1 LEANLADTWA
11 LWLSPA
17 VLGLFGLL
25 VGSFLNV
32 VIYRWPVMSER
43 EWWSEI
49 AENLDDAPTWQRVL
63 GIARPPAYD
72 AVGIEIDAAL
82 KQLGPMTLSRP
93 RSRCGACGHAI
104 RWYENLPILSWLALR
119 ARCSAC
125 KAPISMRYPLVEL
138 ATGLL
143 FAGVAWRFG
152 PQLPTLAWCGV
163 MAALVA
169 LAMIDQD
176 TGYLP
181 ESLTQPLLWSGM
193 IAATLGWTVPWQ
205 TALWGA
211 VAGYMSLWLL
221 SYGYQLLRGVPGM
234 GNGDFKLLAGLC
246 AWLGWHAL
254 LPIVLMASV
263 VGVAIN
269 VPLMLFKKQGM
280 HIKIPFGP
288 FLIGGGLVV
297 IFAGADR
304 VLAWIGVSLPG

>member
-1 LEANLADTWA
+1 MADSWA

-17 VLGLFGLL
+17 VLGVFGLL

-43 EWWSEI
+43 EWWGEM
-49 AENLDDAPTWQRVL
+49 AEQLDDAPSWQRVL

-72 AVGIEIDAAL
+72 KAGIDIDAAL
-82 KQLGPMTLSRP
+82 TARGPLTLSRP
-93 RSRCGACGHAI
+93 RSRCGSCGHQI
-104 RWYENLPILSWLALR
+104 RWFENIPVVSWLALR
-119 ARCSAC
+119 GRCSAC

-169 LAMIDQD
+169 MAMIDQD

-181 ESLTQPLLWSGM
+181 DTLTQPMLWAGL
-193 IAATLGWTVPWQ
+193 IAATLGFTIPWQ

-211 VAGYMSLWLL
+211 VCGYMSLWLL
-221 SYGYQLLRGVPGM
+221 SNFYRLARGVQGM

-246 AWLGWHAL
+246 AWLGWQAL
-254 LPIVLMASV
+254 LPIVL
-263 VGVAIN
+263 
-269 VPLMLFKKQGM
+269 
-280 HIKIPFGP
+280 
-288 FLIGGGLVV
+288 
-297 IFAGADR
+297 
-304 VLAWIGVSLPG
+304 

>member
-1 LEANLADTWA
+1 M
-11 LWLSPA
+11 
-17 VLGLFGLL
+17 LGVFGLL

-32 VIYRWPVMSER
+32 VIYRWPVMSDRGWWR
-43 EWWSEI
+43 EM
-49 AENLDDAPTWQRVL
+49 AETLDDAPTWQRVL
-63 GIARPPAYD
+63 GGARPAAYD
-72 AVGIEIDAAL
+72 KLGVEIDAAL
-82 KQLGPMTLSRP
+82 TQLGPLTLSRP
-93 RSRCGACGHAI
+93 RSRCGACGHQL
-104 RWYENLPILSWLALR
+104 RWYENIPLASWAALR

-125 KAPISMRYPLVEL
+125 KSPISLRYPLVEL

-143 FAGVAWRFG
+143 FAGVAWHFG
-152 PQLPTLAWCGV
+152 PHPATLAWCAV

-181 ESLTQPLLWSGM
+181 DALTQPLLWGGL
-193 IAATLGWTVPWQ
+193 IAATLGLTVPWQ

-211 VAGYMSLWLL
+211 VVGYMSLWLL
-221 SYGYQLLRGVPGM
+221 SNFYHLVRGVPGM

-246 AWLGWHAL
+246 AWLGWQAL

-263 VGVAIN
+263 VGVAVN
-269 VPLMLFKKQGM
+269 VPLLLRKDLG
-280 HIKIPFGP
+280 IKIPFGP

-297 IFAGADR
+297 IFAGADT